1 MRHGRWEMAMSDT
14 SFEYDESEWPIV
26 RIQTP
31 GGAVDD
37 VEFERNFQRLTAYLE
52 RRQQLVFVIELH
64 TGTNLTVKQRDEIR
78 RHEERQRALITQF
91 QRGIA
96 IVAHSKFQRAMINA
110 IFWLIRSP
118 SPTQAFS
125 DVESAK
131 VWARSLLGQRS
142 LSSPASST
150 V

>member
-1 MRHGRWEMAMSDT
+1 MAMSDA

-26 RIQTP
+26 RIVSP
-31 GGAVDD
+31 GGALDD
-37 VEFERNFQRLTAYLE
+37 AEFGRNFRRMTAYLE
-52 RRQQLVFVIELH
+52 RREALVFVIELH

-78 RHEERQRALITQF
+78 RHEEQQRSLIAQF

-96 IVAHSKFQRAMINA
+96 IVTHSNFQRAMINA

-125 DVESAK
+125 DVASAK

-142 LSSPASST
+142 HAKPTSST
-150 V
+150 AAG

>member
-1 MRHGRWEMAMSDT
+1 MAMSDT

-26 RIQTP
+26 RIVTP
-31 GGAVDD
+31 AGVVNDA
-37 VEFERNFQRLTAYLE
+37 EFGRNFQRMTAYLE
-52 RRQQLVFVIELH
+52 RRQALVFVIELDPA
-64 TGTNLTVKQRDEIR
+64 TNLSVKQRDEIR
-78 RHEERQRALITQF
+78 RHEEQQRVLIAQF

-96 IVAHSKFQRAMINA
+96 IVTHSKFQRAMINA

-131 VWARSLLGQRS
+131 VWARTLLGQRS
-142 LSSPASST
+142 LSSPAGST
-150 V
+150 AAG

>member
-1 MRHGRWEMAMSDT
+1 MSEA

-26 RIQTP
+26 RVVTP
-31 GGAVDD
+31 AGVVADAQ
-37 VEFERNFQRLTAYLE
+37 FALNFQRMTSYLE
-52 RRQQLVFVIELH
+52 RHQPLVFIVELH
-64 TGTNLTVKQRDEIR
+64 EGTNLSVAQRDGIR
-78 RHEERQRALITQF
+78 RHEEQQRALIAQF

-96 IVAHSKFQRAMINA
+96 IVTHSTFQRAMINA

-131 VWARSLLGQRS
+131 VWARTLLGHRS
-142 LSSPASST
+142 LSKPAGS
-150 V
+150 VAG